1 MAMKRAILFGCFV
14 LITVAVPAS
23 AQIWG
28 RSTVPRSGACFYKEP
43 NFRGDYFCAGAGE
56 NVNAVPDDMNDKIS
70 SIKIFGGAE
79 VILFRDIRFTGRS
92 SRFDTDVRNLKD
104 VGWNDLISS
113 MRVRGSGGG
122 YGGYGGSGGGYG
134 GGGRPN
140 GGDAERIVRRAY
152 EDVLGREPDQ
162 SGMREYRSRIID
174 EGWTE
179 TQVRDALR
187 RSPEYRERSNR
198 SPEYRDRNNSMSR
211 PQAEDIVRRA
221 YLSVL
226 NREPDPDA
234 RSWVDR
240 VMRERWTQQDV
251 ERELRKSPEY
261 RNKRR

>member
-1 MAMKRAILFGCFV
+1 MGTKRSILFVCLV
-14 LITVAVPAS
+14 LVTAAVPAF
-23 AQIWG
+23 AQRWG
-28 RSTVPRSGACFYKEP
+28 RSTVPRSGVCFYKET

-56 NVNAVPDDMNDKIS
+56 NVGAVPDGMNDKIS
-70 SIKIFGGAE
+70 SMRVFGDAE
-79 VILFRDIRFTGRS
+79 VILFRDVRYEGRS
-92 SRFDTDVRNLKD
+92 SRFDTDIRNLKE

-113 MRVRGSGGG
+113 IRVRGSGYRFG
-122 YGGYGGSGGGYG
+122 GGS

-152 EDVLGREPDQ
+152 EDVLGREPDP
-162 SGMREYRSRIID
+162 SGMREYRSHIID

-179 TQVRDALR
+179 SQVRDALR
-187 RSPEYRERSNR
+187 RSREYRERNTERYTERNSERNTM
-198 SPEYRDRNNSMSR
+198 SPDLA
-211 PQAEDIVRRA
+211 QDIVRRA

-226 NREPDPDA
+226 NREPDPES

-240 VMRERWTQQDV
+240 VMRDHWTQQDV

>member
-14 LITVAVPAS
+14 LITAAVPAS

-70 SIKIFGGAE
+70 SIKVFGGAE
-79 VILFRDIRFTGRS
+79 VVLFRDIRFTGRS
-92 SRFDTDVRNLKD
+92 TRFDTDVRNLKD

-122 YGGYGGSGGGYG
+122 NGNGGYGNGGYG
-134 GGGRPN
+134 NGGYGNGGGARPN

-152 EDVLGREPDQ
+152 QDILGRDPDQ
-162 SGMREYRSRIID
+162 SGMREYRSHIID
-174 EGWTE
+174 EGWSE
-179 TQVRDALR
+179 SQVRDALR
-187 RSPEYRERSNR
+187 RSPEYRER
-198 SPEYRDRNNSMSR
+198 NNTTSR
-211 PQAEDIVRRA
+211 ARAEDIVRRA
-221 YLSVL
+221 YQSVL

-240 VMRERWTQQDV
+240 VMRDHWTQQDV